1 MPKISTN
8 SPEDSAEL
16 NRVLEVIDIVDVVV
30 QAIPEQPEENS
41 KMAKLDAELNLS
53 KLQIS
58 DVLSSSMQQSVAAMK
73 TIRTLLFAED
83 ELFVP
88 SLQSLLRTAFL
99 GASRVNWVLLAEDD
113 AELTHRARRLMN
125 SEYKN
130 LLLTVRNTSDF
141 QHLTRLKASD
151 ELIQDIEKEIS
162 PIKSALGKEARLTDT
177 ALLNEMGDWINQ
189 KLSPS
194 NGTDTGASEAI
205 TWLWNSGSGAAHAMG
220 WPLLGRTTLND
231 GPGHFLADYS
241 LVSGIVHLGADY
253 LLQAST
259 HPEQNTK
266 SIFNNRP

>member
-30 QAIPEQPEENS
+30 KAIPEQPEENS

-58 DVLSSSMQQSVAAMK
+58 DALSFSIQQSVAAMK
-73 TIRTLLFAED
+73 TIRTLLCAED

-113 AELTHRARRLMN
+113 SELTHRARRLMN

-130 LLLTVRNTSDF
+130 LLLTLRNTSDF

-151 ELIQDIEKEIS
+151 EFIRDIEKEIS
-162 PIKSALGKEARLTDT
+162 PIKGALGKEARLTDT
-177 ALLNEMGDWINQ
+177 ALLNEMGTWINQ
-189 KLSPS
+189 KLLQS
-194 NGTDTGASEAI
+194 NNIDNTASEAI
-205 TWLWNSGSGAAHAMG
+205 TWIWNSGSGAAHAMG
-220 WPLLGRTTLND
+220 WPLLTPTPLN
-231 GPGHFLADYS
+231 S
-241 LVSGIVHLGADY
+241 ESGNFISDCTFVLGIAHLGADY

-259 HPEQNTK
+259 YPAQNTK
-266 SIFNNRP
+266 SILDNRP